1 MNRRPHAQDH
11 RADGWQHLDE
21 VADSLLVDLWKIWWR
36 QAAYGRRLLAERG
49 VNVIDGGG
57 R

>member
-11 RADGWQHLDE
+11 RADGWQNLDE

-36 QAAYGRRLLAERG
+36 LRREGVELSAEFS
-49 VNVIDGGG
+49 VILIEGGK